1 MAMTTSNQSRL
12 ANGGVRYS
20 LIYQDA
26 SSLVSETATQT
37 YNISNPLP
45 AGLVEEIG
53 LRFTGA
59 TAAAYPS
66 AASFTE
72 LVSGVR
78 FTFNGDQW
86 CNIQTQANVN
96 TSNTVSRLGAL
107 VQDIGG
113 RVVEDTTAITNLDCT
128 VWIPCGIN
136 VPSNSRFELQLD
148 YAVAAAALTTG
159 NFEVWCKYGKSTN
172 ITYIGNMTSQNIAA
186 NTQTLITVKIPTI
199 KSATVA
205 GIMVQGESAA
215 DNLAN
220 IIVKPLGDFQYSPTY
235 LRGISGASQNGYE
248 FADLN
253 DSNTELQFADKLK
266 GYYFVPLYNL
276 EIVDGSV
283 SLLVNASA
291 AEFYTFTPIL
301 NLPTSGSGE
310 RTPRQTSGVATG
322 SKGAILSRAE
332 DQ

>member
-1 MAMTTSNQSRL
+1 MLGSSNQSKI
-12 ANGGVRYS
+12 AGGGVRYTM
-20 LIYQDA
+20 IYQDA
-26 SSLVSETATQT
+26 TSLVSETAAQT
-37 YNISNPLP
+37 YNLSNPLP
-45 AGLVEEIG
+45 SGLIEEIG
-53 LRFTGA
+53 LRFTGT

-78 FTFNGDQW
+78 LTFNGDQW

-107 VQDIGG
+107 MQDIGG
-113 RVVEDTTAITNLDCT
+113 RVVEDTSALTTLDCT

-136 VPSNSRFELQLD
+136 VPNNSRFELQLN
-148 YAVAAAALTTG
+148 YAVAAAALTSG

-172 ITYIGNMTSQNIAA
+172 ITVIGNMTSQNIAA

-199 KSATVA
+199 KGATVA
-205 GIMVQGESAA
+205 GIAVQGESAN
-215 DNLAN
+215 DRLSSL
-220 IIVKPLGDFQYSPTY
+220 IVKPLGDFQFSPTY

-253 DSNTELQFADKLK
+253 DSNNELQFADKLA

-276 EIVDGSV
+276 TITDGSV
-283 SLLVNASA
+283 SLLVDATN

-310 RTPRQTSGVATG
+310 RQPRQTSGVATG

>member
-1 MAMTTSNQSRL
+1 MLGSSNQSKQ
-12 ANGGVRYS
+12 ANGGVRYTM
-20 LIYQDA
+20 IYQDA
-26 SSLVSETATQT
+26 TSLVSETGTAT

-45 AGLVEEIG
+45 AGLIEEIG
-53 LRFTGA
+53 IRFTGA
-59 TAAAYPS
+59 TASAYPS
-66 AASFTE
+66 ASTFTE

-86 CNIQTQANVN
+86 CNIQTQGNVN

-113 RVVEDTTAITNLDCT
+113 RVVEDTSALTTLDCT

-148 YAVAAAALTTG
+148 YVASAVALTSG

-172 ITYIGNMTSQNIAA
+172 ITYIGNMTSQNLAQ

-199 KSATVA
+199 KGATVA
-205 GIMVQGESAA
+205 GIAIQGATPE
-215 DNLAN
+215 DNLGTL
-220 IIVKPLGDFQYSPTY
+220 IVKPLGDFQYTPTY
-235 LRGISGASQNGYE
+235 LRGISGASQNGYQ

-253 DSNTELQFADKLK
+253 DSLTELQFADKLP

-276 EIVDGSV
+276 SIVDGSV
-283 SLLVNASA
+283 SLLVNANTA
-291 AEFYTFTPIL
+291 QFYTFTPIL

-310 RTPRQTSGVATG
+310 RQPRQTSGVATG

>member
-1 MAMTTSNQSRL
+1 MLGSSNQSRQ
-12 ANGGVRYS
+12 ASGGVRFTM
-20 LIYQDA
+20 IYQDA
-26 SSLVSETATQT
+26 TSLVSESGTQT

-45 AGLVEEIG
+45 AGLIEEIG

-66 AASFTE
+66 AASFAE

-113 RVVEDTTAITNLDCT
+113 RVVEDTSALTNLDCT

-148 YAVAAAALTTG
+148 YVASAVALTSG

-172 ITYIGNMTSQNIAA
+172 ITYIGNMTSQTIAA

-205 GIMVQGESAA
+205 GIMIQGATAE
-215 DNLAN
+215 DNLN
-220 IIVKPLGDFQYSPTY
+220 NLIVKPLGDFQYTPTY
-235 LRGISGASQNGYE
+235 LRGISGASQNGYQ

-253 DSNTELQFADKLK
+253 DALTELQFADKLA

-276 EIVDGSV
+276 EIIDGSV
-283 SLLVNASA
+283 SLLVNAG
-291 AEFYTFTPIL
+291 AEQFYTFTPIL

-310 RTPRQTSGVATG
+310 RTPRQTSGKATG
-322 SKGAILSRAE
+322 SKGAILQRAE
-332 DQ
+332 DV

>member
-1 MAMTTSNQSRL
+1 VLPSSNQSAR
-12 ANGGVRYS
+12 GGVRYTM
-20 LIYQDA
+20 IYQDA
-26 SSLVSETATQT
+26 TSLVSESASKT

-45 AGLVEEIG
+45 AGMIEEIG

-59 TAAAYPS
+59 TASAYPT
-66 AASFTE
+66 ASSFAE

-107 VQDIGG
+107 MQDIGG
-113 RVVEDTTAITNLDCT
+113 RVVEDTSALTNLDCT

-148 YAVAAAALTTG
+148 YVASAVALTSG

-172 ITYIGNMTSQNIAA
+172 ITYIGNMTSQTIAS

-199 KSATVA
+199 KNATVA
-205 GIMVQGESAA
+205 GIAIQGATAE
-215 DNLAN
+215 DNLSN
-220 IIVKPLGDFQYSPTY
+220 LIVKPLGDFQYTPTY

-248 FADLN
+248 FADLG
-253 DSNTELQFADKLK
+253 DSLTNLQFADKLA

-276 EIVDGSV
+276 EIIDGSV
-283 SLLVNASA
+283 VLLVNASA
-291 AEFYTFTPIL
+291 EQFYTFTPIL

-310 RTPRQTSGVATG
+310 RTPRQTTGKATG
-322 SKGAILSRAE
+322 SKGAILQRAE
-332 DQ
+332 DV

>member
-1 MAMTTSNQSRL
+1 MLGSSNQSKQ
-12 ANGGVRYS
+12 AGGGVRYTM
-20 LIYQDA
+20 IYQDA
-26 SSLVSETATQT
+26 TSLVSETAVAT

-45 AGLVEEIG
+45 AGLIEEFG

-72 LVSGVR
+72 LVSGIR
-78 FTFNGDQW
+78 ATFNGDQW
-86 CNIQTQANVN
+86 FNLQTQANVN
-96 TSNTVSRLGAL
+96 TSATVSRVGAFI
-107 VQDIGG
+107 QDVGG
-113 RVVEDTTAITNLDCT
+113 RIVEDTTSATNLDCT

-136 VPSNSRFELQLD
+136 VPANSRFELQLD
-148 YAVAAAALTTG
+148 YAVAAAALTSG

-172 ITYIGNMTSQNIAA
+172 ITVVGNMTSQNLAA
-186 NTQTLITVKIPTI
+186 NTQTLMTVKIPSI
-199 KSATVA
+199 KGATVA
-205 GIMVQGESAA
+205 GIALQGETAA
-215 DNLAN
+215 DNLN
-220 IIVKPLGDFQYSPTY
+220 NLIVKPLGDFQYTPTY
-235 LRGISGASQNGYE
+235 LRGISGASQNGYM
-248 FADLN
+248 FADN
-253 DSNTELQFADKLK
+253 GDSNNELQFADKLA

-276 EIVDGSV
+276 EIIDGSV
-283 SLLVNASA
+283 SLLLNAGV
-291 AEFYTFTPIL
+291 AEFYTATPVL

>member
-1 MAMTTSNQSRL
+1 MLGSSNQSKQ
-12 ANGGVRYS
+12 AGGGVRYTM
-20 LIYQDA
+20 IYQDA
-26 SSLVSETATQT
+26 TSLVSEAAVAT

-45 AGLVEEIG
+45 AGLIEEFG

-72 LVSGVR
+72 LVSGIR
-78 FTFNGDQW
+78 ATFNGDQW
-86 CNIQTQANVN
+86 FNLQTQANVN
-96 TSNTVSRLGAL
+96 TSATVSRVGAFI
-107 VQDIGG
+107 QDVGG
-113 RVVEDTTAITNLDCT
+113 RIVEDTTSATNLDCT

-136 VPSNSRFELQLD
+136 VPANSRFELQLD
-148 YAVAAAALTTG
+148 YAVAAAALTSG

-172 ITYIGNMTSQNIAA
+172 ITVVGNMTSQNLAA
-186 NTQTLITVKIPTI
+186 NTQTLMTVKIPSI
-199 KSATVA
+199 KGATVA
-205 GIMVQGESAA
+205 GIALQGETAA
-215 DNLAN
+215 DNLN
-220 IIVKPLGDFQYSPTY
+220 NLIVKPLGDFQYTPTY
-235 LRGISGASQNGYE
+235 LRGISGASQNGYM
-248 FADLN
+248 FADN
-253 DSNTELQFADKLK
+253 GDSNNELQFADKLA

-276 EIVDGSV
+276 EIIDGSV
-283 SLLVNASA
+283 SLLLNAGV
-291 AEFYTFTPIL
+291 AEFYTATPVL

>member
-1 MAMTTSNQSRL
+1 MFSTSNQSKI
-12 ANGGVRYS
+12 AMGGVRYTM
-20 LIYQDA
+20 IYQDA
-26 SSLVSETATQT
+26 TSLVSETAVQT
-37 YNISNPLP
+37 YNLSNPIP

-53 LRFTGA
+53 FRFTGA

-72 LVSGVR
+72 LITGLR
-78 FTFNGDQW
+78 ATFNGDQW
-86 CNIQTQANVN
+86 LNIQTQANVN
-96 TSNTVSRLGAL
+96 TSNTVSRLGAF

-113 RVVEDTTAITNLDCT
+113 RVVEDTSALTNLDCT

-136 VPSNSRFELQLD
+136 VPNNSRFELQLN
-148 YAVAAAALTTG
+148 YAVAAAALTSG
-159 NFEVWCKYGKSTN
+159 NFEVWIKYGKSTN
-172 ITYIGNMTSQNIAA
+172 MTVVGNMTSQNVAA

-199 KSATVA
+199 KGATVA
-205 GIMVQGESAA
+205 GIAVQGESAN
-215 DNLAN
+215 DNLSSL
-220 IIVKPLGDFQYSPTY
+220 IVKPLGDFQFSPTY

-253 DSNTELQFADKLK
+253 DSLNELQFADKLA

-276 EIVDGSV
+276 SIVDGSV
-283 SLLVNASA
+283 SLLIDASA
-291 AEFYTFTPIL
+291 AEFYTFTPVL

-310 RTPRQTSGVATG
+310 RQPRQTSGKATG